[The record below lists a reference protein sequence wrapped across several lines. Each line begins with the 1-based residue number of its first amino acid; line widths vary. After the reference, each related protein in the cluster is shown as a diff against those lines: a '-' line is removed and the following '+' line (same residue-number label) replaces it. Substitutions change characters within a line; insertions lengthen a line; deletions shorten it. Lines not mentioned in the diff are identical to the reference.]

1 LGLDVNTLKRMGSIF
16 LDKGEDVYKF
26 VSEKDRPI
34 HVRFPV
40 KLAVRI
46 EEEFSEFFYY
56 SDFVLN
62 LNKGEV
68 FINYRFSYS

>member
-1 LGLDVNTLKRMGSIF
+1 MGLDVNTLKRMGSIF

-40 KLAVRI
+40 KLAVKI